1 MMVLKVVG
9 AGLPRTGTSSLRKGL
24 EHLLGGKCCH
34 MSALPGHPFDLW
46 EGWQRAIAGMDVN
59 WNQLMKPYTAAVDW
73 PASLFWKE
81 LSEANPDALVLL
93 SVRRNPDEWWESVN
107 ETIMKPAR
115 MAVSPDWEEG
125 TDLLKM
131 FERFTGTTEWD
142 HPEVMKAAYKHHN
155 DRVREMIPPER
166 LLEWHASEGW
176 EPICE
181 ALGKQVPDHPF
192 PWVNKREDWG

>member
-1 MMVLKVVG
+1 MDLKVVG
-9 AGLPRTGTSSLRKGL
+9 AGLPRTGTSSLRKAL

-34 MSALPGHPFDLW
+34 MSAIPDHPFDLG
-46 EGWQRAIAGMDVN
+46 EGWQRAIAGKEVD
-59 WNQLMKPYTAAVDW
+59 WDQLMKPYTAAVDW

-81 LSEANPDALVLL
+81 LSEANPNALVLL
-93 SVRRNPDEWWESVN
+93 SVRKNPDGWWESVN

-115 MAVSPDWEEG
+115 MAFSQDWEEG
-125 TDLLKM
+125 TDLLKL
-131 FERFTGTTEWD
+131 FERFAGTTEWD
-142 HPEVMKAAYKHHN
+142 RPEVLKEAYVRHN
-155 DRVREMIPPER
+155 DKVRETIPPER

-181 ALGKQVPDHPF
+181 ALGRQVPDHPF